1 VKKLLFAL
9 FCVFAFVQCRPTLYS
24 ASQLPTQFI
33 EIGSYGG
40 FAGATTSYYI
50 LPNGQQFMTSGTI
63 GSPLTSNE
71 ITPVTAKV
79 YKAMCSRL
87 DAIRFNQLSGNELGN
102 MTYFVRHK
110 TRKSDHKIQ
119 WSFMDSVPLELV
131 SFYQD
136 ALNNIKPQAIN

>member
-40 FAGATTSYYI
+40 FAGTTTSYYI
-50 LPNGQQFMTSGTI
+50 LPNGQQFMATGTI

-71 ITPVTAKV
+71 IIPISTKT
-79 YKAMCSRL
+79 YNAMCSRL
-87 DAIRFNQLSGNELGN
+87 EAMRFNQLSLNDVGN
-102 MTYFVRHK
+102 MTYFVRRK
-110 TRKSDHKIQ
+110 TNKSDHKIQ
-119 WSFMDSVPLELV
+119 WSSMDSGPPELV

>member
-1 VKKLLFAL
+1 VKKSLVAL

-24 ASQLPTQFI
+24 VSKLPTHYI

-40 FAGATTSYYI
+40 FAGTTTSYYI
-50 LPNGQQFMTSGTI
+50 LPNGQQFITSGAI

-71 ITPVTAKV
+71 IAPVTAKV

-87 DAIRFNQLSGNELGN
+87 DAIRFNQLSGNEVGN
-102 MTYFVRHK
+102 MTYFVRRK
-110 TRKSDHKIQ
+110 TNKSDHKMQ
-119 WSFMDSVPLELV
+119 WSSMDGGPPELV

-136 ALNNIKPQAIN
+136 ALNNIKSQAIN

>member
-1 VKKLLFAL
+1 MKKSLVAL

-24 ASQLPTQFI
+24 VSKLPSHYI

-40 FAGATTSYYI
+40 FAGTTTSYYI
-50 LPNGQQFMTSGTI
+50 LPNGQQFITSGAI

-71 ITPVTAKV
+71 IAPVTAKV

-87 DAIRFNQLSGNELGN
+87 DAIRFNQLSGNEVGN
-102 MTYFVRHK
+102 MTYFVRRK
-110 TRKSDHKIQ
+110 TNKSDHKMQ
-119 WSFMDSVPLELV
+119 WSSMDGGPPELV

-136 ALNNIKPQAIN
+136 ALNNIKSQAIN

>member
-1 VKKLLFAL
+1 MKKSLVAL

-24 ASQLPTQFI
+24 VSKLPTHYI

-40 FAGATTSYYI
+40 FAGTTTSYYI
-50 LPNGQQFMTSGTI
+50 LPNGQQFITSGAI

-71 ITPVTAKV
+71 IAPVTAKV

-87 DAIRFNQLSGNELGN
+87 DAIRFNQLSGNEVGN
-102 MTYFVRHK
+102 MTYFVRRK
-110 TRKSDHKIQ
+110 TNKSDHKMQ
-119 WSFMDSVPLELV
+119 WSSMDGGPPELV

-136 ALNNIKPQAIN
+136 ALNNIKSQAIN

>member
-1 VKKLLFAL
+1 MKKFLLAQ

-24 ASQLPTQFI
+24 VIQLPIQFI

-102 MTYFVRHK
+102 MTYFVRRK
-110 TRKSDHKIQ
+110 TNKLDHKVQ
-119 WSFMDSVPLELV
+119 WSSMDSGPPELV
-131 SFYQD
+131 SFYND
-136 ALNNIKPQAIN
+136 ALTTIKPQAIN